1 MTVVV
6 DTSVLVAA
14 VNERDENHTRALALV
29 EEIRQGRHGG
39 ALTTDF
45 VLDEVVTVTL
55 ARTGRHER
63 AMDAIDL
70 ILPSDPDAAWIALD
84 PVGEEA
90 FFRAL
95 DLFRRAGR
103 RELSFT
109 DWTTVAVVR
118 SGRAD
123 AVVSF
128 DQDFDGLVTRIG

>member
-1 MTVVV
+1 LTVVV

-14 VNERDENHTRALALV
+14 VNERDERHARALALV
-29 EEIRQGRHGG
+29 EELRQGHHG
-39 ALTTDF
+39 AVLTTDF

-63 AMDAIDL
+63 AVEAVDL
-70 ILPSDPDAAWIALD
+70 ILPPDPDAAWIALE
-84 PVGEEA
+84 PVGEA

-95 DLFRRAGR
+95 GLFRHAAR

-109 DWTTVAVVR
+109 DWTIVALIR
-118 SGRAD
+118 EGRAD

-128 DQDFDGLVTRIG
+128 DEDFDGLVTRIG